1 MAEFE
6 AITIETQEQYDELI
20 KERLT
25 RHEKQIREEMTQKF
39 ADYDTVKASAAKYD
53 EDKAAWEGEKGKL
66 TGELNEKTKSLKV
79 FELAALKD
87 KAIAE
92 ADIPG
97 ESRDAAKALIKGETE
112 EQLKESAEAVK
123 KLLGT
128 KQGKTPPRKD
138 PELGGDESKVM
149 KSFRDGLLKGE

>member
-25 RHEKQIREEMTQKF
+25 RHEKQIREEVTQKF

-79 FELAALKD
+79 FEVLPARAGMILVIAVFSAGGEGALRV
-87 KAIAE
+87 
-92 ADIPG
+92 
-97 ESRDAAKALIKGETE
+97 S
-112 EQLKESAEAVK
+112 
-123 KLLGT
+123 
-128 KQGKTPPRKD
+128 
-138 PELGGDESKVM
+138 GG
-149 KSFRDGLLKGE
+149 